1 MVIHFIF
8 SSILG
13 FAFCEVRAPRECFIE
28 PVSGLEVCT
37 QPVEPVPPAKEA

>member
-1 MVIHFIF
+1 MVIHFIC

-28 PVSGLEVCT
+28 PLSGLEVCA
-37 QPVEPVPPAKEA
+37 QPVEPVLPPEEA